1 MVSKFYKLNQSSE
14 RTVFM
19 NKYKTKEC
27 HRCGYT
33 IIQSTNSLNG
43 KPDKND
49 ANMLL
54 SLCPFCN
61 EVFFDGEIEGV
72 AGCKTILENQIY
84 AQYIFGHPE
93 KEKLYQERINGKP
106 VRTPKEIAE
115 REKAKA
121 ERQKRVQ
128 EYKKAANSHIP
139 KCPICGSTNLKKLS
153 FTNKVISVG
162 VFGLLSNKI
171 NKTWECKNCKSTF

>member
-1 MVSKFYKLNQSSE
+1 
-14 RTVFM
+14 M

-27 HRCGYT
+27 HQCGYT

-72 AGCKTILENQIY
+72 AGCKTILENRIY
-84 AQYIFGHPE
+84 AQYIFGNPE
-93 KEKLYQERINGKP
+93 KERLYQERINGKP

-115 REKAKA
+115 REKVKA

-128 EYKKAANSHIP
+128 EHKKAANSNLP

-153 FTNKVISVG
+153 FTNKAVSVG

>member
-1 MVSKFYKLNQSSE
+1 
-14 RTVFM
+14 M

-27 HRCGYT
+27 HQCGYT

-49 ANMLL
+49 ENMQLIN
-54 SLCPFCN
+54 CPFCN
-61 EVFFDGEIEGV
+61 HKFTNGTVIDTYGYFPNLQNRVYEEHI
-72 AGCKTILENQIY
+72 KNN
-84 AQYIFGHPE
+84 PE

-139 KCPICGSTNLKKLS
+139 KCPICGSTNLKKLDALDRG
-153 FTNKVISVG
+153 FSV
-162 VFGLLSNKI
+162 FMLGLGSNKI
-171 NKTWECKNCKSTF
+171 GKTYQCKNCKSTF

>member
-1 MVSKFYKLNQSSE
+1 
-14 RTVFM
+14 M

-27 HRCGYT
+27 HQCGYT

-84 AQYIFGHPE
+84 AQYIFGHTE

-106 VRTPKEIAE
+106 ARTPKEIAE
-115 REKAKA
+115 REKVKA

-128 EYKKAANSHIP
+128 EHKKASNSHIP
-139 KCPICGSTNLKKLS
+139 KCPTCSSTNIEKISS
-153 FTNKVISVG
+153 FDKAAGAVM
-162 VFGLLSNKI
+162 FGLFS
-171 NKTWECKNCKSTF
+171 KTARSQFKCRNCGYKW